1 MNPNVHPCSYI
12 HVLRSLNIFVYLQI
26 DGKCV
31 TLMRDEQLKS
41 FGLSAAGDII
51 LLKEFCTERSEKI
64 PTMELEPRKKRA
76 TLLKRMMEEMGSS
89 GTTRLRSASQCNTTG
104 RPRAVSKSVTL
115 GLRIPKGIASEAYKL
130 LDRSTFASIS
140 KIKELEVWCAS
151 TCFVKISLKSVI
163 SQI

>member
-1 MNPNVHPCSYI
+1 
-12 HVLRSLNIFVYLQI
+12 
-26 DGKCV
+26 
-31 TLMRDEQLKS
+31 MRDEQLKS

-115 GLRIPKGIASEAYKL
+115 GLRIPKGIASEAYRQIKSPL
-130 LDRSTFASIS
+130 GDSTTVFVDIRYDEPYESC
-140 KIKELEVWCAS
+140 IKRAIEVFFP
-151 TCFVKISLKSVI
+151 TVKT
-163 SQI
+163 